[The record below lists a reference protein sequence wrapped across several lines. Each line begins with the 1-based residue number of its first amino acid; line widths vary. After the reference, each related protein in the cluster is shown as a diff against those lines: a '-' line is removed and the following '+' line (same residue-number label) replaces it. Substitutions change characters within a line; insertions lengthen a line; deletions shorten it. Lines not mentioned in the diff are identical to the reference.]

1 MSNDLCNIPFILIL
15 MKFCSFKRPM
25 KFFIHFVI
33 WHKHEEKV
41 DEINCSWQLHWSCYL
56 SVNVIKVSN
65 CYFVSTQSKY
75 IVHLLLVIIWL
86 KVSAALSFFC
96 CGFFFSDEGFYRY
109 RRFDDEWFG
118 TESILS
124 SQANDSIFVDSV

>member
-1 MSNDLCNIPFILIL
+1 MSNDLCNISFILIL

-56 SVNVIKVSN
+56 SVNMIKVSN
-65 CYFVSTQSKY
+65 CYFVSTKSKY

-86 KVSAALSFFC
+86 KVFAALSFFC
-96 CGFFFSDEGFYRY
+96 CGFFSNPHYGDHFS
-109 RRFDDEWFG
+109 G
-118 TESILS
+118 TIHLDQSLEQKLWKKL
-124 SQANDSIFVDSV
+124 